1 MAEEKATDK
10 DGARAEGPG
19 SVRAEEKV
27 LAQVVD
33 RVAAAWAPAVAV
45 EDRVAAAWAPVDGA
59 SAPNAGNA
67 PPTSPVWAA

>member
-33 RVAAAWAPAVAV
+33 RVAAAWAP
-45 EDRVAAAWAPVDGA
+45 VDGA